1 MMKTLIALS
10 LAFCLA
16 YTCGGNSIVLVDGDD
31 PSPPPSPPHSHSTP
45 DQHTTTPPSDPNP
58 TGTKKAD
65 ISVPND
71 VRDKPNH
78 LPHHGDDSPT
88 HPQHVMGVSMADT
101 DIALSPST
109 AQERGSASPTSKS
122 GDGEGGEWD
131 PESADALATAT
142 QLLDQLNKQLL
153 DLGDQLE
160 RAELLHRNLAVLKA
174 ALQARVPLPNLM
186 DEPSSDDASGESGFD
201 LGRALEEGELE
212 VALEELEELV
222 HHHDNGVDFFG
233 LGGAAALVACVKEEL
248 APAQALW
255 VLGSAVQNN
264 APAQQSALDAG
275 ILDAILPIL
284 TSSLA
289 QEGGGMSKEELC
301 GKRMAGDSVVKK
313 AIYALGSL
321 LRGSPDAQRR
331 ALEESDLGPIL
342 FSAGE
347 HIVDVCGQGGVLETS
362 MAGKLMSLVED
373 LGADDG
379 GAPSVWV
386 ATSSPESRATAC
398 AISNTLFAPFCAH
411 RV

>member
-1 MMKTLIALS
+1 
-10 LAFCLA
+10 
-16 YTCGGNSIVLVDGDD
+16 
-31 PSPPPSPPHSHSTP
+31 
-45 DQHTTTPPSDPNP
+45 
-58 TGTKKAD
+58 
-65 ISVPND
+65 
-71 VRDKPNH
+71 
-78 LPHHGDDSPT
+78 
-88 HPQHVMGVSMADT
+88 MGVSMADT
-101 DIALSPST
+101 DIALPPST
-109 AQERGSASPTSKS
+109 AQERGSASPTSNS
-122 GDGEGGEWD
+122 GGEWD

-174 ALQARVPLPNLM
+174 ALQARIPLPNLM

-222 HHHDNGVDFFG
+222 HHDNGVDFFG